1 MIYYKAKEQ
10 KTFTNNK
17 KYFYTTIKNELL
29 TEKEHDKIL
38 KKLKN
43 NKYMLV
49 NFVLNFDTI
58 ELPKNKTVI
67 CFGVRQLKQL

>member
-1 MIYYKAKEQ
+1 MIYYQAKEQ

-17 KYFYTTIKNELL
+17 KYFYTAIKNELL
-29 TEKEHDKIL
+29 TEKEHNKIL

-43 NKYMLV
+43 NKYMLKD
-49 NFVLNFDTI
+49 FVLNFDII
-58 ELPKNKTVI
+58 ELQKNKTVI

>member
-1 MIYYKAKEQ
+1 MIYYQAKEQ

-29 TEKEHDKIL
+29 TEKEHNKIL

-43 NKYMLV
+43 NKYMI
-49 NFVLNFDTI
+49 NSFVLNFDTV
-58 ELPKNKTVI
+58 ELSKNNTVI
-67 CFGVRQLKQL
+67 CFCVRQLKQL